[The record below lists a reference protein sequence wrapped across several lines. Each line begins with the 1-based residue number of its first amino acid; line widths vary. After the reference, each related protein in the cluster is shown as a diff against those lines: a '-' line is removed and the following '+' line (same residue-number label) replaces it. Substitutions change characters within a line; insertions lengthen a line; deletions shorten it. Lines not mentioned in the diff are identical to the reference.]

1 MPSKEIIIVDLPS
14 VWDFPYM
21 LFDIVAFY
29 ESEHGLTA
37 GVYPHYC
44 HQLDFFIFCIEL
56 TREVRNKYQNLI
68 FYHISHFVGFIS
80 DVWSFLI

>member
-1 MPSKEIIIVDLPS
+1 MDERMPSKEIIIVDLSS
-14 VWDFPYM
+14 VCDFPYM

-37 GVYPHYC
+37 GVHPHYC

-56 TREVRNKYQNLI
+56 NRKFRTK
-68 FYHISHFVGFIS
+68 
-80 DVWSFLI
+80 